1 MNVSLYKIFFD
12 YIMYEYVNI
21 LQLFVHKDAY
31 ICVCVCVCVCNH
43 DCAYK
48 RYCCFKIGRT
58 KSVLKMFEVK
68 NR

>member
-1 MNVSLYKIFFD
+1 M
-12 YIMYEYVNI
+12 
-21 LQLFVHKDAY
+21 
-31 ICVCVCVCVCNH
+31 CVCVCNH

-68 NR
+68 QFSLTLALQSAYFSTITVEIA